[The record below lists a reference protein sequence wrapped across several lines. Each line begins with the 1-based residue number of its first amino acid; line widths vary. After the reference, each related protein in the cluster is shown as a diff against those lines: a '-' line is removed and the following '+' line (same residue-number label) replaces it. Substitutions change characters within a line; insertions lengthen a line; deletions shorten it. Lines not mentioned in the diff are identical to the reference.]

1 MNTRKNG
8 RQATAAKTRRPGF
21 STRLLLN
28 LLVAGMGV
36 LLFSKVIG
44 NNDAYSWM
52 WNTFAPV
59 NLESIKTDKSLS
71 PEQRLARKLGV
82 DFNYVMM
89 IRDYTPTD
97 AVVFYPG
104 KGDFMA
110 TPEYG
115 NKLQFRGTLVD
126 KMSAIRFL
134 YPRKVVIREELG
146 KTPYAKRITHVG
158 IVNGRNA
165 EMLHYPVDSTTMHT
179 ILPVVPQK

>member
-1 MNTRKNG
+1 MNTRKHG
-8 RQATAAKTRRPGF
+8 RQTAAAKTRRPDY
-21 STRLLLN
+21 STRLLRN

-36 LLFSKVIG
+36 LLFSMVIG
-44 NNDAYSWM
+44 SNDAYNWM

-59 NLESIKTDKSLS
+59 NLESVKADKSLS
-71 PEQRLARKLGV
+71 PERLLARKLGV
-82 DFNYVMM
+82 DFCYVMM

-97 AVVFYPG
+97 AVVFWPS
-104 KGDFMA
+104 KDDFMA

-115 NKLQFRGTLVD
+115 NKLPFRGTLVD

-158 IVNGRNA
+158 IVNGRNT
-165 EMLHYPVDSTTMHT
+165 EMLHYPVDSTAIHT